1 MELIIAS
8 IDSGP
13 PELDSQLPLVVTL
26 VRQLEGKDRPDYW
39 LASLHVPIRWLA
51 GREERTVTHLVLA
64 ARWEGQRI
72 EPGIR
77 SMPIAIAY
85 VLDDSLL
92 QDSRLDFTKCEYIA
106 VGALSET
113 ATRSPTAHL

>member
-13 PELDSQLPLVVTL
+13 PELDSRLPLMVTL
-26 VRQLEGKDRPDYW
+26 MRQLEGKDRPDYW

-51 GREERTVTHLVLA
+51 GSEERTVTHLVLA

-72 EPGIR
+72 QPGIR
-77 SMPIAIAY
+77 DVPIAIAY

-92 QDSRLDFTKCEYIA
+92 QDRRLDFTKCEYVA
-106 VGALSET
+106 AGEASDPALSAPEL
-113 ATRSPTAHL
+113 P